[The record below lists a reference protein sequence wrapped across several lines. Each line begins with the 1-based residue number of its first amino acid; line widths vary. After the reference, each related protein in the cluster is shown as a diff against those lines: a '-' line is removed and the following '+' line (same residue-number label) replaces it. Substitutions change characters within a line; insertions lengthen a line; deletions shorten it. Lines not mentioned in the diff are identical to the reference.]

1 LCDFLPIPD
10 PGYGGLTGTGSRI
23 LITVR
28 NTVTYHICTG
38 QFVNQSTTSPDAV
51 QLRILLPLNFSRFA
65 AGFAAALDGAAAPQ
79 AAGAGG
85 AAGRLGAGRRGII
98 IVLGAGGGGRRT
110 LTEIQKLVAFLSCCG
125 SVPGCLSR
133 IPDPNFFHPG
143 SRIRIFFPSRIPD
156 PHQRIQV
163 F

>member
-1 LCDFLPIPD
+1 ML
-10 PGYGGLTGTGSRI
+10 
-23 LITVR
+23 
-28 NTVTYHICTG
+28 
-38 QFVNQSTTSPDAV
+38 STISPDAV

-110 LTEIQKLVAFLSCCG
+110 LKKSK
-125 SVPGCLSR
+125 
-133 IPDPNFFHPG
+133 N
-143 SRIRIFFPSRIPD
+143 
-156 PHQRIQV
+156 
-163 F
+163 